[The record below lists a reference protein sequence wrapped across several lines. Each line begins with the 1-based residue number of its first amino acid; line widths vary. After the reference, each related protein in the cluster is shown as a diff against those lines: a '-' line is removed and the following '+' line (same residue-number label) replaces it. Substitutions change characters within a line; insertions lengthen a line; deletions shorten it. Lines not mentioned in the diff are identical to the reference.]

1 MMMIQELF
9 KEIDKES
16 IVLPIEIPHSHN
28 FL

>member
-1 MMMIQELF
+1 MMMIKELSE
-9 KEIDKES
+9 EIDKES

>member
-1 MMMIQELF
+1 MMMIQDLF

-16 IVLPIEIPHSHN
+16 IVLPIEIPQNHN